1 MNNLTAS
8 NNGMLLSKKVI
19 TVFGEILIDFTPA
32 GVLESGASL
41 FEKNPGG
48 APANVAVCVARLGGK
63 AAFIGKAGDD
73 MFGRFLQSV
82 LKENNVDTRGFRFSK
97 EYSTTLAFVE
107 LDKSGERSFA
117 FYRNPGA
124 DTTLK
129 TKEVDLELIKGSGIF
144 HFGSLSMTN
153 EPSRT
158 ATIKSLQ
165 YASKNNVTVSYDP
178 NLRPSLWK
186 STEVAK
192 KRIKSVIGYAD
203 ILKISEEELFF
214 LTDEREPEKGTLK
227 IYSEYG
233 TKLILVTLG
242 SKGAF
247 YRFGTETGEKGTFND
262 LKVIDTTGAGDAF
275 MGAFLF
281 SLADRSIVEV
291 NKLDRQSIEDILLFS
306 NAAASLCVTKKGG
319 IPAMPDL
326 TKVTN
331 LSKIKE
337 YK

>member
-1 MNNLTAS
+1 L
-8 NNGMLLSKKVI
+8 
-19 TVFGEILIDFTPA
+19 GEILIDFTPA
-32 GVLESGASL
+32 GISESGAGL

-73 MFGRFLQSV
+73 MFGKFLKSV
-82 LKENNVDTRGFRFSK
+82 LEKNNVDTRGFRFSNK
-97 EYSTTLAFVE
+97 YGTTLAFVE

-124 DTTLK
+124 DTDLRTE
-129 TKEVDLELIKGSGIF
+129 EVDSELIRNSSIF
-144 HFGSLSMTN
+144 HFGSLSLTN

-165 YASKNNVTVSYDP
+165 YARKNNVTVSYDP
-178 NLRPSLWK
+178 NLRLSLWQNIK
-186 STEVAK
+186 DAK
-192 KRIKSVIGYAD
+192 NRIKSVIGYAD

-214 LTDEREPEKGTLK
+214 LTGTDDTEKGTFT
-227 IYSEYG
+227 IYTQYG

-242 SKGAF
+242 HRGAF
-247 YRFGTETGEKGTFND
+247 YRFGSETGEKGAFIE
-262 LKVIDTTGAGDAF
+262 LKAVDATGAGDAF

-281 SLADRSIVEV
+281 SLADRGIIKVSM
-291 NKLDRQSIEDILLFS
+291 LDGSAIEEILRFS
-306 NAAASLCVTKKGG
+306 NAAASLCVTKKGA

-326 TKVTN
+326 AQVIKLIN
-331 LSKIKE
+331 SKGHK
-337 YK
+337 